1 MEEKSKHGDEV
12 CHKTRSKKT
21 NVLVVIIMFSCI
33 FCSCIS
39 YRYGANQPTQKS
51 NLTFG
56 TVKSQ
61 IVKGKTTQTEILQ
74 LFGAPNLVTK
84 NKSNNE
90 VWSYNRMTTTT
101 KGGYSSFIDGER
113 ASVSTSNQ
121 SFDLIIIFNFDD
133 IVQDYS
139 VVSSSI

>member
-1 MEEKSKHGDEV
+1 MERKFKLGDRIRLESGSPQV
-12 CHKTRSKKT
+12 AVF
-21 NVLVVIIMFSCI
+21 VLIVLFSCV
-33 FCSCIS
+33 FCSCNG
-39 YRYGANQPTQKS
+39 YKYGAGEPTQKS

-61 IVKGKTTQTEILQ
+61 IVKGKTTQAEILK

-90 VWSYNRMTTTT
+90 VWSYNRMTTTS
-101 KGGYSSFIDGER
+101 KGGYTTFTYDGR
-113 ASVSTSNQ
+113 ASVSSSNQ
-121 SFDLIIIFNFDD
+121 SFDLIITFNSDD

>member
-1 MEEKSKHGDEV
+1 MGNSN
-12 CHKTRSKKT
+12 KTPTYCILYNKYYY
-21 NVLVVIIMFSCI
+21 LFSCI
-33 FCSCIS
+33 FCGCNS
-39 YRYGANQPTQKS
+39 YKYGAGEPTQKS

-101 KGGYSSFIDGER
+101 KGGYSSLMDGKK
-113 ASVSTSNQ
+113 ASVSSSNQ
-121 SFDLIIIFNFDD
+121 SFDLIITFGSDD